1 MPDLTI
7 DVVDKNAA
15 AHPDLVSGQART
27 PRRRNGLFQI
37 SYKVGERLIEVGD
50 CITGGAEYWIT
61 EETDGTLGHGAIL
74 PYYHSRRSRR

>member
-7 DVVDKNAA
+7 DVVGKNAA
-15 AHPDLVSGQART
+15 AHPDLVSCQARA

-37 SYKVGERLIEVGD
+37 SYKVDNRLVELGD
-50 CITGGAEYWIT
+50 GITRSAKYWIT

-74 PYYHSRRSRR
+74 P